1 MNVLFIILIIIA
13 VLLILCGALIF
24 IPAYIGIEY
33 IIGSGENKAYIHI
46 KLFKFIPLKIRLKT
60 EKKKSEKPENK
71 EKKKEKL
78 SVQKYIATAKKT
90 MEAYN
95 KSKNE
100 IFEILGDITK
110 KVSFSE
116 LVFLIEFGT
125 GNAAS
130 TGIMTGAVWSAT
142 DIFVSIIDRI
152 FGVEKFNVNVTP
164 YFDKKV
170 FKGKFKSILK
180 LRLWN
185 IISILRKIM
194 KVINTFN
201 DIINNEK
208 AVL

>member
-1 MNVLFIILIIIA
+1 MNVLFIIFIIIVA
-13 VLLILCGALIF
+13 LILVLSAFIF
-24 IPAYIGIEY
+24 VPVYMGIEY
-33 IIGSGENKAYIHI
+33 IFGNGENNAYIHI
-46 KLFKFIPLKIRLKT
+46 KLFGFIPVKIRLKT
-60 EKKKSEKPENK
+60 EKKKKEKPEKN

-78 SVQKYIATAKKT
+78 SVKKYIDTAKKT

-95 KSKNE
+95 RSKDE
-100 IFEILGDITK
+100 IAEIIGDITK

-116 LVFLIEFGT
+116 IVFLVDFGT

-142 DIFVSIIDRI
+142 DIFVCVIDRI

-164 YFDKKV
+164 FFDKKV

-185 IISILRKIM
+185 IMSILRKIM
-194 KVINTFN
+194 KVINIFKEL
-201 DIINNEK
+201 INNEK